1 MKLSRGNTI
10 CIPVSK
16 SKSRN
21 FCKQKTVRQGRG
33 TIPSTHSLVVELLDC
48 SCLLLLLLLLLASV
62 HHHVFADCGR
72 KKKRKKVGSQ
82 FFASRLFLVCCP
94 KKLGV

>member
-1 MKLSRGNTI
+1 MKLYRDNTI

-16 SKSRN
+16 RKSHN
-21 FCKQKTVRQGRG
+21 FCKQKTGRQGWG
-33 TIPSTHSLVVELLDC
+33 TVSSTHSLVVELLDC
-48 SCLLLLLLLLLASV
+48 SCLLLLASV

-82 FFASRLFLVCCP
+82 FFASRLFLVFYP
-94 KKLGV
+94 KELGV

>member
-48 SCLLLLLLLLLASV
+48 SCLLLLLLLLASV